1 MASPIHTPYL
11 LGGVDWR
18 SGGPRWRCP
27 ASIKDKYNTSRP
39 CPSLLESQPDLD
51 RHLDM
56 RSPSGHNR
64 AANMAL
70 GVICQR
76 PEDDRHS
83 FSKQYQHARIV
94 GAMGG
99 RAAEEIVCE
108 TRTTGVETTCSKPL
122 TWQGQRVTRWG
133 MSDRLGAGLLV
144 VPRVAP
150 VPFAHDCGERR
161 RAVDTAPPRR
171 SAEPGYDGCS

>member
-1 MASPIHTPYL
+1 
-11 LGGVDWR
+11 
-18 SGGPRWRCP
+18 
-27 ASIKDKYNTSRP
+27 
-39 CPSLLESQPDLD
+39 
-51 RHLDM
+51 
-56 RSPSGHNR
+56 
-64 AANMAL
+64 MAL

-94 GAMGG
+94 GAVGG

-108 TRTTGVETTCSKPL
+108 TRTTGAETTCSKPL
-122 TWQGQRVTRWG
+122 TWQGQMVTRWG
-133 MSDRLGAGLLV
+133 MSDRLGTGLLV

-161 RAVDTAPPRR
+161 RAVDTGASR
-171 SAEPGYDGCS
+171 SERGARI